1 MNPNGVLSAA
11 RAASGTTT
19 VCVAPAVEP
28 ELLREEFARLKPVRE
43 YKGLEVYVLRAAQSA
58 PIMDEIGRIREV
70 EYRSVGAGRNV
81 SRDIDHHDTDDD
93 GYTQLV
99 AWDPE
104 TAEIVAMYRYILGLP
119 VAEHG
124 RLAVLRTAGLFH
136 FSPLF
141 VSDYLPHAVEV
152 GRSVVNS
159 GAKRAVV
166 GLFVVWCGL
175 ATLVCEYPWLR
186 YFFGNVSIY
195 ANWPTAARDAVICF
209 LDRYHRG
216 TRSLLT
222 ADPSCRYT
230 PAGEPPPLNAD
241 EAQPPTDYATAYQQ
255 LSDRL
260 ASYGLGVPPIL
271 VSYLRAATDVQT
283 FDTVIDTD
291 FGGALETALLL
302 DVDSITGK
310 TRRRFIDT
318 YHRINPDAFTV

>member
-1 MNPNGVLSAA
+1 MNPNDAPSAA
-11 RAASGTTT
+11 RAVSVTAT
-19 VCVAPAVEP
+19 VSVAPAVEP

-70 EYRSVGAGRNV
+70 EYRTVGAGRNV
-81 SRDIDHHDTDDD
+81 ARDIDHHDTDDD

-104 TAEIVAMYRYILGLP
+104 TAEIVAMYRYMLGRP

-141 VSDYLPHAVEV
+141 VSDYLPHAAEV

-159 GAKRAVV
+159 SAKRAVV
-166 GLFVVWCGL
+166 GLFVVWCGF
-175 ATLVCEYPWLR
+175 AALVCEYPWLR

-195 ANWPTAARDAVICF
+195 ANWPDAARDAVVCF

-216 TRSLLT
+216 TESLLI

-230 PAGEPPPLNAD
+230 PAGEPPPVVGDAAQRPAD
-241 EAQPPTDYATAYQQ
+241 YDTAYQQ
-255 LSDRL
+255 LTDRL
-260 ASYGLGVPPIL
+260 AGYGLGVPPIL
-271 VSYLRAATDVQT
+271 VSYLRAATDVRT

-291 FGGALETALLL
+291 FGGALETALVLN
-302 DVDSITGK
+302 VDSITDK
-310 TRRRFIDT
+310 TRKRFIDT
-318 YHRINPDAFTV
+318 YRRINPDAFAV